1 MQARWIAMKIYFD
14 ESGNTGCLT
23 REGRETYCG
32 KDGQSLYALG
42 AVLSP
47 EKGDENLTASYE
59 AFKERCGAAGREV
72 KGSDLLTRK
81 CNDQL
86 SDFFETFLE
95 CGRFKICLYSKDFY
109 LATAL
114 MQTVLGSDAKIAFPQ
129 LYYLEAS
136 NLALFGA
143 ESLKAYAEFSAM
155 PNASGARVLTERLLV
170 NPDAILAEGSFLHA
184 GLRRVVET
192 GRYDILLRTDIAS
205 GGYEK
210 PSYQNLV
217 NLTAFGELLAIIKED
232 EGISNASL
240 ELVHDRIPEFER
252 EYRSAL
258 VALGL
263 GCIVKF
269 EESNDCLGIQLADNV
284 ASVVGGVAKRVTAAC
299 KANIQ
304 WGPESEWIMSLW
316 SKLLDAIGLDNF
328 KLVVPLQD
336 QAMLLSI
343 GRMFC
348 TGFPVEYRNNSV
360 FNELY
365 RNNLNWALIETD
377 RVRSHDDAKMD
388 ELLRM

>member
-1 MQARWIAMKIYFD
+1 MKIYFD

-23 REGRETYCG
+23 REGHETYCG

-47 EKGDENLTASYE
+47 ERGDRDLTASYE

-81 CNDQL
+81 CNNQF

-114 MQTVLGSDAKIAFPQ
+114 MQTVLGPDAKVAFPRA
-129 LYYLEAS
+129 YYLEAS

-155 PNASGARVLTERLLV
+155 PDASGARLLVERL
-170 NPDAILAEGSFLHA
+170 PDKLDDVLGEGDFLYT
-184 GLRRVVET
+184 GLCRVVET
-192 GRYDILLRTDIAS
+192 GRYDILLRADIAS

-217 NLTAFGELLAIIKED
+217 NLTAFGELLAMIKED
-232 EGISNASL
+232 KRISNAGL
-240 ELVHDRIPEFER
+240 ELVHDRIPEFEG

-258 VALGL
+258 EALGVGDIL
-263 GCIVKF
+263 RF
-269 EESNDCLGIQLADNV
+269 EESVDCLGVQLADNI
-284 ASVVGGVAKRVTAAC
+284 ASVVGSTAKKVTAAC

-304 WGPESEWIMSLW
+304 WDPESEWVMSLW

-328 KLVVPLQD
+328 KFVVPLQD
-336 QAMLLSI
+336 QAMLLSVW
-343 GRMFC
+343 RMFR
-348 TGFPVEYRNNSV
+348 TEFPIEYRNNSV

-365 RNNLNWALIETD
+365 LENLNWTLSETD
-377 RVRSHDDAKMD
+377 WVRSHDDAKMD